1 MKKLIYIFTL
11 IASAALF
18 LPGCD
23 EDPYSLG
30 YDISLPAV
38 SVTTVS
44 NEKPFV
50 CDTIRIEGENMKTIA
65 TVAID
70 VYNFNI
76 VEKKD
81 NYIRVVVPRVI
92 EGGAF
97 TMINAYKRQF
107 TTTQVLKPQFY
118 PAVVEAWPTEI
129 QRGKAFV
136 LKGQNLDLL
145 KEVKVNGKV
154 VSIMGAASAT
164 KVSYATAGIDL
175 GETAVI
181 EVTPKTG
188 DKKSSPELP
197 VVAPKN
203 TYIPQQ
209 TIMLWDFE
217 STPAT
222 TEGWGG
228 STFTASLVN
237 GFFGKAY
244 EVNSA
249 AGNGWNGYYIRLTN
263 NNGGQGFD
271 LSAFNKPYITFL
283 VNTKGKKGYANPAI
297 TIGGAES
304 DKHFTGQGGQ
314 YSDNYMISTTGWEWR
329 SYDLEKMGWSNIKS
343 KVDKID
349 LWFRGGN
356 VGAGDEFEIMVDQV
370 MITDGPL
377 TPTLVWDA
385 EAKLGGSVTYVENGG
400 TGLNGYFQGSKYAT
414 YKYTVAGT
422 WDWVGAIASNNNVT
436 LDPMA
441 YANGIYINYLVNT
454 GNANGYAVLEYVQGT
469 NKLADQLPNGGPY
482 GDNYMFK
489 PTNGQW
495 QWRSLKFDPEAL
507 SVWGGAADKFDI
519 SKPFTVNIN
528 VRSGNIASGPFEV
541 NLDYFIFTT
550 VPLDPTLKQE

>member
-1 MKKLIYIFTL
+1 MKKLIYIFSL

-38 SVTTVS
+38 SVTAVS

-50 CDTIRIEGENMKTIA
+50 GDTIRIEGENMKTIA

-118 PAVVEAWPTEI
+118 PAVVEAWPAEI

-217 STPAT
+217 TAPGT
-222 TEGWGG
+222 TDGWGG
-228 STFTASLVN
+228 SPFTASLVN

-249 AGNGWNGYYIRLTN
+249 AGNGWNGCYIRLTN

-495 QWRSLKFDPEAL
+495 QWRSLKFDPAAL

>member
-1 MKKLIYIFTL
+1 MKKILYIFSL
-11 IASAALF
+11 IASAAIMF
-18 LPGCD
+18 PGCD
-23 EDPYSLG
+23 EDPYSLD
-30 YDISLPAV
+30 YDITLPAINV
-38 SVTTVS
+38 NAVS
-44 NEKPFV
+44 NDKPFV
-50 CDTIRIEGENMKTIA
+50 GDTIRIDGENMMTIA
-65 TVAID
+65 NISID

-76 VEKKD
+76 IEKQD
-81 NYIRVVVPRVI
+81 NYIRIVVPRVI

-97 TMINAYKRQF
+97 SITNAYKRQF
-107 TTTQVLKPQFY
+107 TTTQVLNPQFY
-118 PAVVEAWPTEI
+118 PATVEAWPTEI
-129 QRGKAFV
+129 QRGKPFI

-154 VSIMGAASAT
+154 ASIMGAATAT
-164 KVSYATAGIDL
+164 KVSYATAGIEL
-175 GETAVI
+175 GETAII

-188 DKKSSPELP
+188 DKKSSSELP

-203 TYIPQQ
+203 TYLPQQ

-217 STPAT
+217 TAPGT

-228 STFTASLVN
+228 SPFTATQVD

-244 EVNSA
+244 EVKSP
-249 AGNGWNGYYIRLTN
+249 AGNGWNGCYIRLTN
-263 NNGGQGFD
+263 NNGGQGYD

-314 YSDNYMISTTGWEWR
+314 YSDNYMISTTDWEWR

-343 KVDKID
+343 KIDKID

-356 VGAGDEFEIMVDQV
+356 VGAGDEFEIMVDQI

-377 TPTLVWDA
+377 NPTLVWDA

-400 TGLNGYFQGSKYAT
+400 TGLTGYSQGSKYAT
-414 YKYTVAGT
+414 YKYTVAGS

-436 LDPMA
+436 LDPIV
-441 YANGIYINYLVNT
+441 YSNGIYINYLVNT

-489 PTNGQW
+489 PTNGNW
-495 QWRSLKFDPEAL
+495 EWRSLKFDPATL

-528 VRSGNIASGPFEV
+528 VRSGNISSGPFEV

-550 VPLDPTLKQE
+550 VPLDPNLKQE